1 MALSFRILSP
11 TWACLVCL
19 LVTPGAASASEQ
31 ADPLTLGVF
40 PYFDPATLASLHLPL
55 KTHLSST
62 SGQRMTLVSA
72 PDFRTFKQRSHEGR
86 YDVLVTAPH
95 LGRIAQLHGDYEW
108 LAFTSNYSHAVFV
121 ALAASGIT
129 QVEDL
134 RGKTLALPPKGA
146 IIHHLALAHLEMHGL
161 LPGNDVMIETLS
173 SHNNAMLAAIRGD
186 VDAAAFGRPTW
197 LRYAAPD
204 RERLQLIDQSEQI
217 PGFAVLVHPRI
228 DAAVRKSIG
237 KGLFAFPDTDAGQA
251 YFDATGLDG
260 IRPANDTDMELLDR
274 YIERM
279 AAALNPQR

>member
-1 MALSFRILSP
+1 MAFPFRNLWP
-11 TWACLVCL
+11 PWACLMYL
-19 LVTPGAASASEQ
+19 LVTLAATSAATQ
-31 ADPLTLGVF
+31 AAPLTLGVF

-62 SGQRMTLVSA
+62 SGRRMTLVSA
-72 PDFRTFKQRSHEGR
+72 PDFKTFKQRSHTGR
-86 YDVLVTAPH
+86 YDILLTAPH
-95 LGRIAQLHGDYEW
+95 LGRMAQLRADYQW

-121 ALAASGIT
+121 ALSESGIAR
-129 QVEDL
+129 VEDL

-146 IIHHLALAHLEMHGL
+146 IIHHLALAHLERHGL
-161 LPGNDVMIETLS
+161 LPGKDVTIETLT

-204 RERLQLIDQSEQI
+204 RERLKLIDQSEQI

-228 DAAVRKSIG
+228 DAAVRESIR
-237 KGLFAFPDTDAGQA
+237 KALFAFPDTEAGQA
-251 YFDATGLDG
+251 YFDTTGLDG
-260 IRPANDTDMELLDR
+260 VRTVNDSDMELLDR